1 MMSNFGHRIGVG
13 GKEMSKIKNSILG
26 LAIGDALGVPVEFKS
41 REVLDRDPVIGMRGY
56 GTHHQPIGTWSDD
69 TSLTLATM
77 DGIVHGDDAS
87 GIMKRFCNWLYKGK
101 YTAHDEVFDVG
112 NTTGIAIRRF
122 RDNPGIVPCS
132 CGLVTSESN
141 GNGSLMRIL
150 PIALAHVKSDD
161 DMIIK
166 MGMEGSSWT
175 HGHMTSKLCC
185 AYYCLV
191 VAKLYNGFSIEE
203 SFELANEAIRC
214 RFNGLSDLEG
224 IFDSR
229 EVPRA
234 YIRSTGYVV
243 HGLEVARWCMSNSS
257 SYSEAVLKAIN
268 LGDDTDTNGAIVG
281 GLAGLYFGNI
291 PDEWLEQLQSRSRI
305 IKLINR
311 FERSIYG

>member
-1 MMSNFGHRIGVG
+1 
-13 GKEMSKIKNSILG
+13 MSKIKNAILG

-41 REVLDRDPVIGMRGY
+41 REILDRDPVMGMREY
-56 GTHHQPIGTWSDD
+56 GTHDQPIGTWSDD

-77 DGIVHGDDAS
+77 DGIAKGEDAS
-87 GIMKRFCNWLYKGK
+87 GIMKRFCNWLYGGK
-101 YTAHDEVFDVG
+101 YTAHDKVFDVG
-112 NTTGIAIRRF
+112 NTTGVAIRRF
-122 RDNPGIVPCS
+122 RDNPGIDPCS
-132 CGLVTSESN
+132 CGLTSSESN

-166 MGMEGSSWT
+166 MGMDGSSWT

-185 AYYCLV
+185 AYYSLV
-191 VAKLYNGFSIEE
+191 VAKLYNGVGIGE
-203 SFELANEAIRC
+203 SFELATEAIRS
-214 RFNGLSDLEG
+214 RFKGLSDLED

-243 HGLEVARWCMSNSS
+243 HGLEVARWCMNNSS

-291 PDEWLEQLQSRSRI
+291 PEKWLEQLQSRSRI
-305 IKLINR
+305 IKSINI
-311 FERSIYG
+311 FEKRIYG